1 MTLKRL
7 SDRELATLERS
18 LLTGPVRGVPFSL
31 ADVRSEIRRRQK
43 HEWDPRR
50 VAATILEQALSSP
63 DGLTTYGEL
72 WNVLTDGKPWRGN
85 APRTVMAREL
95 GQVLAYCHQN
105 GLPLLTVLVVTQ
117 ADRSLSELAIN
128 GICQECIELGIDVG
142 PDRRAFVEAQTAK
155 SRKVAISMLPSS

>member
-7 SDRELATLERS
+7 SDRELAALERS
-18 LLTGPVRGVPFSL
+18 LLDGQAKGVRFSL

-43 HEWDPRR
+43 HRWDPRL
-50 VAATILEQALSSP
+50 VAATILEQARSSP

-72 WNVLTDGKPWRGN
+72 WSALTDGQPWRGN

-105 GLPLLTVLVVTQ
+105 GLPILTVLVVTQ

-128 GICQECIELGIDVG
+128 GICQECIELGIVVG
-142 PDRRAFVEAQTAK
+142 PDRRAFVEAQTAEAQ
-155 SRKVAISMLPSS
+155 KVMISMLPAS